1 LLFQFVNTLREDG
14 IEGCGPAPAR

>member
-1 LLFQFVNTLREDG
+1 LLFQFVSTLREDG